1 MEKVQEK
8 NQVKGQEQ
16 GQVENQ
22 EESSFENMKLKDD
35 LLRGIISFGFE
46 KPSAIQAKSII
57 PIYMGNDI
65 IAQAQSGT
73 GKTAAFTIGALQRIV
88 PNPNPNP
95 NPSRKSQTQV
105 VILAHTRELAEQIY
119 DVNKK
124 LSFYMKD
131 VTCLLCTGGTSITET
146 NNILKS
152 LQKSS
157 LTFVIVGTPGRLLDL
172 IQKKIVDL
180 SSLKILI
187 LDEADELLS
196 ESFNSQVKSLVTSV
210 PKTTQI
216 CLFSATLDDS
226 ILDLASNFMSKDLKK
241 ILVKQDELTLEG
253 ISQYF
258 INTMVDKYKNDV
270 ILDLYNLI
278 TISQSIIYVNNKFK
292 SEELKAFLEKNNFTT
307 DIINSSLEYSA
318 RRSIMQ
324 QFRTGK
330 IRVLISTDLLARGID
345 VQQVS
350 IVINYDLPQNK
361 EAYIHRIG
369 RSGRF
374 GRKGVAINLVTNR
387 DSYKLYELE
396 KFYFTQIKE
405 MPGDVENILKF
416 S

>member
-172 IQKKIVDL
+172 IQKK
-180 SSLKILI
+180 
-187 LDEADELLS
+187 
-196 ESFNSQVKSLVTSV
+196 
-210 PKTTQI
+210 
-216 CLFSATLDDS
+216 
-226 ILDLASNFMSKDLKK
+226 
-241 ILVKQDELTLEG
+241 
-253 ISQYF
+253 
-258 INTMVDKYKNDV
+258 
-270 ILDLYNLI
+270 
-278 TISQSIIYVNNKFK
+278 
-292 SEELKAFLEKNNFTT
+292 
-307 DIINSSLEYSA
+307 
-318 RRSIMQ
+318 
-324 QFRTGK
+324 
-330 IRVLISTDLLARGID
+330 
-345 VQQVS
+345 
-350 IVINYDLPQNK
+350 
-361 EAYIHRIG
+361 
-369 RSGRF
+369 
-374 GRKGVAINLVTNR
+374 
-387 DSYKLYELE
+387 
-396 KFYFTQIKE
+396 
-405 MPGDVENILKF
+405 
-416 S
+416 